1 MTRSDAKENRQLILD
16 SLAATIKNGRL
27 PLPTMSDIVR
37 ETGLGRGT
45 VYRHFADIG
54 ELYFAY
60 LQEAYTEIC
69 SSYEPEWIKGGD
81 QAIWEEFEKFL
92 RSAFKFNL
100 ENHSLLCTPSCL
112 TSQGMQLIKVELR
125 RKVFVTATLLSKVP
139 LKPIELAKWSDVV
152 VHCVETEHLM
162 SYHIL
167 EAKADISVGIAIG
180 TLKAYLKQI
189 SDRSS
194 LR

>member
-1 MTRSDAKENRQLILD
+1 MTRSDARENRQLILD
-16 SLAATIKNGRL
+16 SLAATIKGGRQ
-27 PLPTMSDIVR
+27 PLPTMSEIIR

-69 SSYEPEWIKGGD
+69 SSYEPEWIDAGD
-81 QAIWEEFEKFL
+81 RAIREEFEKFL
-92 RSAFKFNL
+92 RLAFKFNV
-100 ENHSLLCTPSCL
+100 ENHSLLSTPSCL
-112 TSQGMQLIKVELR
+112 TSQGMQLIKTELR

-139 LKPIELAKWSDVV
+139 LKPIELSKWADII

-162 SYHIL
+162 SHHIL
-167 EAKADISVGIAIG
+167 EANADISVGIALGI
-180 TLKAYLKQI
+180 LEAYLDQ
-189 SDRSS
+189 SS
-194 LR
+194 GLQ